1 MEELQ
6 KWFDQEF
13 KPSTWECPSC
23 KKVLPSGIVGI
34 SDHWSKCGGK
44 TLYDK
49 IVKVFDDKE
58 SKFSDLKEVLDEDYF
73 IQLFAEC
80 ADDTIEGYDSKDDKS
95 IEIPVM
101 TEDAFILVMKKIS
114 AKWQQ

>member
-44 TLYDK
+44 TVYDK
-49 IVKVFDDKE
+49 IIKVFDDKE
-58 SKFSDLKEVLDEDYF
+58 SKFSDLKKVLDEDYF

-80 ADDTIEGYDSKDDKS
+80 ADDTIEGEDEYGKWA
-95 IEIPVM
+95 ERPVM

>member
-23 KKVLPSGIVGI
+23 KKALPSGIVGI

-58 SKFSDLKEVLDEDYF
+58 SKFSDLKKVLDEDYF
-73 IQLFAEC
+73 IKLFAEC
-80 ADDTIEGYDSKDDKS
+80 ADDTIEGEDEYGKWA
-95 IEIPVM
+95 ERPVM